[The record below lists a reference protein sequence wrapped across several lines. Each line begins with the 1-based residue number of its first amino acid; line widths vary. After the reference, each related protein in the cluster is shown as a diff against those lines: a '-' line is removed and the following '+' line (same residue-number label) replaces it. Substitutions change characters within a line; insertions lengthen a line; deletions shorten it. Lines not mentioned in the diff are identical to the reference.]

1 LSGLLGRVVSQEV
14 LEQGVA
20 RVRSALASPSSD
32 RPPLF
37 TGLHGSTPSL
47 LIASWFAAERR
58 TAMLVTPSRESA
70 LRLADDLE
78 AWLGEDD
85 VVYLPQQEI
94 PVFDRN
100 APDPELVGATIHG
113 LDRLAVGR
121 PALAVTSLYGL
132 RQRGIAPDRLA
143 GQALV
148 LEIGVRIEREALGE
162 RLTAMGYQGVGA
174 VGRTGDFAVR
184 GSLVDVAAPGNPPV
198 RIEFF
203 DDEIVSLRSFSVT
216 DQRSTGAVETL
227 RILPVSHL
235 ILDDD
240 GEIEALAALEQ
251 AAAEGLIEGDDQVDL
266 EARIEERLHGGGM
279 ESFLPIYG
287 PTTLSEAYLPAD
299 APLIWFDPV
308 GLVEQGGLLDEELDG
323 LRDSRLRHD
332 PWLPERVD
340 LVADVAEL
348 AFPDR
353 PSLWLTD
360 AWIDDAEADT
370 WLGLKPSPSAVCD
383 ARRTALRGG
392 DVAVLGRTLAD
403 LEAEGY
409 RTSILC
415 DNTGQATRLGEL
427 LMEQDGPV
435 PSILPTV
442 GRLAEG
448 FVWPEMKLVVV
459 TDHEFFERYQRPTR
473 TRFRGEAV
481 VKDSGNLRPG
491 EFVVHVEYGIGRY
504 RGLRRI
510 AVEGSDRE
518 CLLLDFAEDNKVY
531 VPVENIE
538 LVERYSN
545 DAAAAPELSRL
556 GTASWAR
563 VTKKARKAVQ
573 AMAAELI
580 ELYAARQSEPG
591 HAFPPD
597 GDLMRSL
604 EESFIH
610 DETADQLTSIADVK
624 KDMEAPSP
632 MDRLVCGDVGYG
644 KTEVAMRAAFKA
656 VEAGKQ
662 VAVLCPTTLLAHQH
676 QETFSERFRDFPA
689 SVDVMSRFKSA
700 KESKA
705 INART
710 ASGELDVLIG
720 THRLLSRDV
729 KFKKLGLLIIDE
741 EHRFGV
747 RHKERLKQ
755 LRKEVDVL
763 TLSATPIPRTLYLSL
778 MGARDMSL
786 INTPPRDRLP
796 IQTELCAFSEEV
808 LKEAILRELHRG
820 GQVFFVHNRVE
831 TIQGMAATLKKL
843 LPNIRVCVAHGQMK
857 EDELEK
863 VMRGF
868 LAHDYDVLVTT
879 TIIESGLDMP
889 RVNTIIIDRADRFGL
904 AQLYQIRGRVGRSS
918 QRAFAYLTTPP
929 GEVLT
934 PDARRRL
941 AALQEFQALGSGYHI
956 AMRDLEIRGAGNIL
970 GQQQHGHLEAIGFD
984 LYCRLLDEAIR
995 DIKGGGASALLDVK
1009 VDLRLPAYLPDDYVN
1024 DPETKMELYRRLARV
1039 REERAFAWLRDEIQ
1053 DRFGLMPE
1061 PVGNLLDIS
1070 RIRLL
1075 AARNGVEEVR
1085 AGRAGLSFFFAGGR
1099 EPSPTIIRGLMG
1111 TGPKGLQFKAVD
1123 QFVMKVPVDRDQLG
1137 AAAFSVL
1144 DLVDR
1149 LRSEAGAPSSSSTG
1163 PGDSSRKEKS

>member
-1 LSGLLGRVVSQEV
+1 MSGLLGRNIPQEV
-14 LEQGVA
+14 LNEGVA
-20 RVRSALASPSSD
+20 RVRSALAQPTAG
-32 RPPLF
+32 RTPLIS
-37 TGLHGSTPSL
+37 GLHGSTPSL
-47 LIASWFAAERR
+47 LLAAWFAADRR
-58 TAMLVTPSRESA
+58 TALLVAPNRESA
-70 LRLADDLE
+70 LRLTDDLE
-78 AWLGEDD
+78 AWLGPDD
-85 VVYLPQQEI
+85 VIYLPPQEV
-94 PVFDRN
+94 PAFDRN
-100 APDPELVGATIHG
+100 APDPELVGGVIHG
-113 LDRLAVGR
+113 LDRLARGEK
-121 PALAVTSLYGL
+121 ALVVTSLYGA
-132 RQRGIAPDRLA
+132 RHRGIAPERLA
-143 GQALV
+143 GQALG
-148 LEIGVRIEREALGE
+148 LTAGSRIDRVTLGE
-162 RLTAMGYQGVGA
+162 RMTAMGYQGVGA

-184 GSLVDVAAPGNPPV
+184 GSLVDVAAPGGPPV

-203 DDEIVSLRSFSVT
+203 DDEIVSLRSFSVS

-227 RILPVSHL
+227 RLLPVSHL
-235 ILDDD
+235 IVDDD
-240 GEIEALAALEQ
+240 GVLEALGCLEE
-251 AAAEGLIEGDDQVDL
+251 AEAEGLIDGDDHVDL
-266 EARIEERLHGGGM
+266 EARIEERIHGGGI
-279 ESFLPIYG
+279 ESFLPLYG
-287 PTTLSEAYLPAD
+287 PTALPAAYLPPD
-299 APLIWFDPV
+299 APLIWLDPV
-308 GLVEQGGLLDEELDG
+308 GLAEQADLLDEELDG
-323 LRDSRLRHD
+323 LRESRLRHD
-332 PWLPERVD
+332 PWLPERSA
-340 LVADVAEL
+340 LVADLEEL
-348 AFPDR
+348 AAPER

-360 AWIDDAEADT
+360 AWVADASAAVWLDRTPDLLTVHDT
-370 WLGLKPSPSAVCD
+370 RRPS
-383 ARRTALRGG
+383 LRGG
-392 DVAVLGRTLAD
+392 DVAVLGSTLGG

-409 RTSILC
+409 LTAILC
-415 DNTGQATRLGEL
+415 DNAGQATRLGEL
-427 LMEQDGPV
+427 IMEQDGPV
-435 PSILPTV
+435 PVALPTV

-448 FVWPEMKLVVV
+448 FVWPEMQLAVV
-459 TDHEFFERYQRPTR
+459 TDHEFFDRYQRPTR

-510 AVEGSDRE
+510 AVEGSERE
-518 CLLLDFAEDNKVY
+518 CLLLDFADDDKVY
-531 VPVENIE
+531 VPVENID

-545 DAAAAPELSRL
+545 DTAASPGLSRL

-563 VTKKARKAVQ
+563 VTKKARKAIQ
-573 AMAAELI
+573 AMAAELL

-610 DETADQLTSIADVK
+610 DETPDQLTSIADVK
-624 KDMEAPSP
+624 KDMEAPRP

-656 VEAGKQ
+656 VEAGRQ

-676 QETFSERFRDFPA
+676 GETFGERFRDFPA

-700 KESKA
+700 KELKA
-705 INART
+705 ITARI
-710 ASGELDVLIG
+710 AAGKLDVLIG

-729 KFKKLGLLIIDE
+729 KFKNLGLLVIDE

-796 IQTELCAFSEEV
+796 IQTELCAFSEDV

-843 LPNIRVCVAHGQMK
+843 LPNVRVCIAHGQMK
-857 EDELEK
+857 EDQLEK
-863 VMRGF
+863 IMRSF
-868 LAHDYDVLVTT
+868 LAHEYDVLVTT

-995 DIKGGGASALLDVK
+995 DLKGGGASSLLDVK

-1039 REERAFAWLRDEIQ
+1039 REERAFGWLRDEIQ
-1053 DRFGLMPE
+1053 DRFGQMPP
-1061 PVGNLLDIS
+1061 PVTNLLDIS

-1123 QFVMKVPVDRDQLG
+1123 QFVMKVPADRDQLG
-1137 AAAFSVL
+1137 AAAFTVL

-1149 LRSEAGAPSSSSTG
+1149 LRSEAGADQVSSIG
-1163 PGDSSRKEKS
+1163 PGESSRKEKS